1 MPSTII
7 ATPQLSTGGLV
18 LLSQNASFQ
27 DDGAHDYKA
36 EYACLTQFA
45 NLHTSKFVKG
55 APPPI
60 ARPPHMA
67 RSNVQLY
74 DISIQSDKGITY
86 FSAAYGGF
94 DLTVESSETEEVKSF
109 AASASFR
116 FNSNA
121 STGTGTANRPRVT
134 TIYYRLSF
142 DYVAKAVTRTSK
154 SGYLFTDLQPGEQL
168 VGQPFNIKR
177 TRSVEGAAV
186 NFANNNFPISYKKD
200 VVVQRSKTSAANGV
214 TTYSTTSTGV
224 YVES

>member
-7 ATPQLSTGGLV
+7 ASPQLSTGGLV

-45 NLHTSKFVKG
+45 NLHTGKFVKG
-55 APPPI
+55 AQPPI

-67 RSNVQLY
+67 RSNVRLY
-74 DISIQSDKGITY
+74 DISIESDKGITY
-86 FSAAYGGF
+86 FRAAYGGF
-94 DLTVESSETEEVKSF
+94 DTTVERSETEEVKSF
-109 AASASFR
+109 AASRTLR
-116 FNSNA
+116 FTN
-121 STGTGTANRPRVT
+121 T

-168 VGQPFNIKR
+168 VGLPFNIKR
-177 TRSVEGAAV
+177 NRSVEGTQV
-186 NFANNNFPISYKKD
+186 NFTNNNFPVLYKKD
-200 VVVQRSKTSAANGV
+200 VVVQRSNTRAANGV

-224 YVES
+224 YVEV